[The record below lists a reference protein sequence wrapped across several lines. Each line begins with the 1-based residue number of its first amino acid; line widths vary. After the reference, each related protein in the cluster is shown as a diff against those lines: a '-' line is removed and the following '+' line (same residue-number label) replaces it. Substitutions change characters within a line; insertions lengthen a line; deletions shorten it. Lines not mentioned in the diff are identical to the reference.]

1 MILKKLFVFL
11 LLFSLVK
18 GYSQQTLNTY
28 KYIIVPKKFD
38 AFKKEN
44 QYKTSTLIKYLFT
57 KNGFTAVY
65 DDALP
70 EDLERNRCL
79 GLLVSVN
86 DESSMFTTK
95 TDIILKDCA
104 SKTILTTIMGS
115 SKEKEYESAYREA
128 FTEAFAT
135 IKALGY
141 QYSPTEIV
149 KVATTENVAPM
160 EATKHPKNKPD
171 QAVMKQEATPED
183 QLYKNV
189 EPVASEIKKSEPVL
203 KEASAGEQKDGN
215 MLYAQEIPGGFQLVD
230 SSPKIKLKLY
240 RTSIPDVFTVTHE
253 KDNGV
258 VFKKDGKWY
267 LEYVWG
273 GQLKTE
279 ELNIKF

>member
-1 MILKKLFVFL
+1 MIIKKLFV
-11 LLFSLVK
+11 LLFVFCWCN
-18 GYSQQTLNTY
+18 GYSQENLNTY
-28 KYIIVPKKFD
+28 KYFIVPKKLD

-70 EDLERNRCL
+70 EDLEKNRCL

-95 TDIILKDCA
+95 TAMILKDCA
-104 SKTILTTIMGS
+104 SKTILTTVVGS
-115 SKEKEYESAYREA
+115 SKEKDFESAYRES

-135 IKALGY
+135 IKAMDY
-141 QYSPTEIV
+141 NYTPPEMKQSEVIKNSV
-149 KVATTENVAPM
+149 PM
-160 EATKHPKNKPD
+160 ETTKHPKNSVD
-171 QAVMKQEATPED
+171 QVVVKQEATPET
-183 QLYKNV
+183 QLYKNT
-189 EPVASEIKKSEPVL
+189 EPVATAIEKAVPVE
-203 KEASAGEQKDGN
+203 KEVLVREQMDAN

-240 RTSIPDVFTVTHE
+240 RTSIPDVYTVTYE

-258 VFKKDGKWY
+258 VFKKDGTWY
-267 LEYVWG
+267 LEYYLG
-273 GQLKTE
+273 GQLISE
-279 ELNIKF
+279 VLNIKF

>member
-1 MILKKLFVFL
+1 MVFAWC
-11 LLFSLVK
+11 S
-18 GYSQQTLNTY
+18 GYSQENLNTY

-70 EDLERNRCL
+70 EDLEQNRCL
-79 GLLVSVN
+79 GLLVSIN

-95 TDIILKDCA
+95 TAMILKDCA
-104 SKTILTTIMGS
+104 SKTILTTAVGN
-115 SKEKEYESAYREA
+115 SKEKEYESAYRES

-135 IKALGY
+135 IKAIGY
-141 QYSPTEIV
+141 KYTPPEMKQWEVIKNSV
-149 KVATTENVAPM
+149 PM
-160 EATKHPKNKPD
+160 EANKHPKNGVD

-189 EPVASEIKKSEPVL
+189 EPVASEIKKSVPVVN
-203 KEASAGEQKDGN
+203 ETSAGKQKDESI
-215 MLYAQEIPGGFQLVD
+215 LYAQEIPGGFQLVD
-230 SSPKIKLKLY
+230 STPKIKLKLY
-240 RTSIPDVFTVTHE
+240 RTSIPDVFTVTYE

-258 VFKKDGKWY
+258 VFKKDGAWY
-267 LEYVWG
+267 LEYYLG
-273 GQLKTE
+273 GQLISE
-279 ELNIKF
+279 VLNIKF